1 MKMKGLLM
9 CCAAF
14 MLSMP
19 CALAQV
25 NNNEP
30 LVTGGYFDSSELAGI
45 DYADF
50 QLPPL
55 GTLFDNARTN
65 PSIELL
71 EKERQIEA
79 ELLKKEK
86 KAFLQWFHARAQY
99 TYGIMDNY
107 GSGSDVMTPIY
118 YQYVGTK
125 QHYWNVGAQVN
136 IPLDEAFDLG
146 GRVKR
151 QKLTVEKAEKQK
163 EIEYE
168 TLKQQIA
175 TLYVRITNNLVAIK
189 TSAENAAAYKGAGH
203 LQEQQFKVGEVEVTQ
218 LAETKRWENDAIQ
231 NYQSLQSSITT
242 DILILEIMTHTPII
256 TNVIATKKLEP
267 KGEALK

>member
-14 MLSMP
+14 MLSLS
-19 CALAQV
+19 CAQAQV
-25 NNNEP
+25 NQPTVE
-30 LVTGGYFDSSELAGI
+30 GGYFDSSELAVI

-65 PSIELL
+65 PSIELK

-86 KAFLQWFHARAQY
+86 KYFLSWFRARAQY

-125 QHYWNVGAQVN
+125 QHYWNLGAQVN

-151 QKLTVEKAEKQK
+151 QKLNVEKAEKEK
-163 EIEYE
+163 EIEFE
-168 TLKQQIA
+168 SLKQQIA

-189 TSAENAAAYKGAGH
+189 TSAENAAVYKGAGH
-203 LQEQQFKVGEVEVTQ
+203 LQEQQFKVGEVEVTS
-218 LAETKRWENDAIQ
+218 LAETKRWENQAIQ

-256 TNVIATKKLEP
+256 TNVISKTKLEP

>member
-1 MKMKGLLM
+1 MKMKGLFM

-14 MLSMP
+14 MLSMT
-19 CALAQV
+19 CAQAQV
-25 NNNEP
+25 NNEP
-30 LVTGGYFDSSELAGI
+30 MVEGGYFDSSELATI

-55 GTLFDNARTN
+55 GTLFDNARSN

-86 KAFLQWFHARAQY
+86 KEFLSWFHARAQY

-125 QHYWNVGAQVN
+125 QHYWNLGAQVN
-136 IPLDEAFDLG
+136 IPLDDAFDLG

-151 QKLTVEKAEKQK
+151 QKLNVEKAEKQK

-168 TLKQQIA
+168 ALKQQIA

-189 TSAENAAAYKGAGH
+189 TSAENAAVYKGAGH
-203 LQEQQFKVGEVEVTQ
+203 LQEQQFKVGEVEITS
-218 LAETKRWENDAIQ
+218 LAETKRWENTAIQ
-231 NYQSLQSSITT
+231 QYQTLQSSITT

-256 TNVIATKKLEP
+256 TNVIAKTKLEQ